1 MPNQNSR
8 QADSP
13 PSLWGVHPNYYSRI
27 WNKTIIALLHK
38 INKPWPDEAIY
49 LYLQS
54 LTGFGR
60 RDIVLKMA
68 GGGQVTITLE
78 KGEFICFEVQLARL
92 SGRSRNTIHR
102 LLREFAQPVTMISRQ
117 VIIHRLRTR
126 TSEQAQGQKRSRLQT
141 PDIPWPSG
149 DAEGCAGAGS
159 GAKREQAIYIIERNI
174 KEKESRE
181 RIALP
186 GG

>member
-1 MPNQNSR
+1 MPKQNPS
-8 QADSP
+8 QAGRP
-13 PSLWGVHPNYYSRI
+13 VTLWGVHPNFYSRI
-27 WNKTIIALLHK
+27 WNKTIIGLLYK
-38 INKPWPDEAIY
+38 LDKPWPDEAIY

-92 SGRSRNTIHR
+92 SGRSRNSIHR
-102 LLREFAQPVTMISRQ
+102 LLREYAQPVTMISHQ
-117 VIIHRLRTR
+117 VIIHQLRTR

-141 PDIPWPSG
+141 PNIPWPPG
-149 DAEGCAGAGS
+149 DRKGVAGAGL
-159 GAKREQAIYIIERNI
+159 GAKREQAINIIERNI